1 MYLNQDFTKLT
12 LKKSNNL
19 INASYKLNLMEHRL
33 IALLIAQIIDA
44 DTEFQTFEISIKDF
58 KTLFYDSKGSDYWH
72 FKKSVDS
79 LSKREVTITYLN
91 NNKIE
96 TITTKWLSTAEYLNG
111 FGIIKLC
118 LSENLKPFLLQLKDN
133 YTEYKLSNILK
144 FKSLFSFRFYE
155 LLKQFQKIKHR
166 IISVKELN
174 KILGIED
181 TKRLYADFKKR
192 ILKTAQKE
200 INSQTDISFDFNEI
214 KRSRFVSQIEFFI
227 KSKSKKI
234 SKSVLQETKVND
246 NSFLREVII
255 EYFLQLMMTNPKIKN
270 LLNYYLQEKGIDYI
284 CNNVKQLY
292 EDYNLDNFVNLLKL
306 YLKNNQANSQ

>member
-1 MYLNQDFTKLT
+1 MYPNQDFTKLT
-12 LKKSNNL
+12 LKKSNYL

-79 LSKREVTITYLN
+79 LSEREVTITYLN

-133 YTEYKLSNILK
+133 YTEYRLSNILK

-155 LLKQFQKIKHR
+155 LLKQFQKMKHKV
-166 IISVKELN
+166 ISVKELKKN
-174 KILGIED
+174 LGIENS
-181 TKRLYADFKKR
+181 KRLYGDFKRR
-192 ILKTAQKE
+192 ILETSQKE
-200 INSQTDISFDFNEI
+200 INSQTDISFDFKEI
-214 KRSRFVSQIEFFI
+214 KRRSSVDKIEFI
-227 KSKSKKI
+227 IESNKQKI
-234 SKSVLQETKVND
+234 SEPISEESKEDDISQ
-246 NSFLREVII
+246 EVIVR
-255 EYFLQLMMTNPKIKN
+255 YFLQLILKNQKVKN
-270 LLNYYLQEKGIDYI
+270 LLSYYLQKKDIYYVCENI
-284 CNNVKQLY
+284 KQLY

-306 YLKNNQANSQ
+306 YLENNLANSK